1 MRGALYL
8 IGVAMIVAM
17 AFWSYRMNYETQDQA
32 KVVRQLQRDIVR
44 EREAITVLQA
54 EWAYLNAPERLARLA
69 DEHRSELGLA
79 PLAPET
85 FAHIGEVGT
94 PSPDDGMEPVAI
106 IDLDDVAPYLSLS
119 PAPSPRPA
127 RLRNRGA
134 QQGNAARA
142 SQ

>member
-1 MRGALYL
+1 MRGFVYL
-8 IGVAMIVAM
+8 IGVAAIVAM
-17 AFWSYRMNYETQDQA
+17 AFWSYRMNYETQDR
-32 KVVRQLQRDIVR
+32 VEIVRQLQRDIMR

-69 DEHRSELGLA
+69 DEHRSELGLG
-79 PLAPET
+79 PIAPET

-94 PSPDDGMEPVAI
+94 PAPDDGMEPVAI
-106 IDLDDVAPYLSLS
+106 IDLDAVAPYLSLS

-134 QQGNAARA
+134 RA
-142 SQ
+142 GE

>member
-1 MRGALYL
+1 MRGFVYL
-8 IGVAMIVAM
+8 IGIAAIVAM
-17 AFWSYRMNYETQDQA
+17 AFWSYRMNYETQDRA
-32 KVVRQLQRDIVR
+32 EIVRNLQRDIVR

-69 DEHRSELGLA
+69 EEHRSELGLG

-85 FAHIGEVGT
+85 FALLSEVGT
-94 PSPDDGMEPVAI
+94 PSPDDGLEPVAI

-134 QQGNAARA
+134 RM